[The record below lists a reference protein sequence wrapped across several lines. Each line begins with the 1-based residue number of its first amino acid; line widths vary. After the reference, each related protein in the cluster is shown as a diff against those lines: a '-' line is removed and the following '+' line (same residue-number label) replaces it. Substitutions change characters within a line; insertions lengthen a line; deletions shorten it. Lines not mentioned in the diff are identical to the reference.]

1 MKYKNVL
8 ALLTILSASHIFAE
22 NEPFQV
28 IIEPKWEELDADQA
42 ACCRFGGK
50 WVLAGSI
57 VFKKKANEAVTLDKL
72 ILSWNG
78 NKIDQLYGSL
88 YVKEYTQPFLP
99 INDYLVCDSSWNKAQ
114 QKLVLKFNQP
124 HTLGP
129 TNIFYLVLTVPD
141 QLENIIRNGYFT
153 IERDFLPEQYKENN
167 SPSKLALTMRKKTLV
182 ACAPKKL
189 TAHSHR

>member
-1 MKYKNVL
+1 MKYNNVL
-8 ALLTILSASHIFAE
+8 ALLITFGGLNIFAE

-57 VFKKKANEAVTLDKL
+57 VFKKKANEAVMLDKL

-78 NKIDQLYGSL
+78 TKIDQLYGSL
-88 YVKEYTQPFLP
+88 YVKEYTEPFLP
-99 INDYLVCDSSWNKAQ
+99 INDYLVCDSSWNRAQ
-114 QKLVLKFNQP
+114 QKLVFKFNEQ

-129 TNIFYLVLTVPD
+129 TNTFYLVL
-141 QLENIIRNGYFT
+141 T
-153 IERDFLPEQYKENN
+153 IERDFLPEQYKESN
-167 SPSKLALTMRKKTLV
+167 SPAKLALTMRKKTLV
-182 ACAPKKL
+182 AYGPKKL
-189 TAHSHR
+189 PSHGRR